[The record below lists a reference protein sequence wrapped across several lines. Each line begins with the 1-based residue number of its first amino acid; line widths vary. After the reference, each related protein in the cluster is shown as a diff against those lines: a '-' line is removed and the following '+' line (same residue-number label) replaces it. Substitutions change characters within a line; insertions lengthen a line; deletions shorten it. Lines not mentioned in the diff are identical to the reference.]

1 MLPSCGIP
9 DLKDPA
15 VMKSA
20 SKDAVG
26 LETLERKRMY
36 GMIMLFVDKYDEPYT
51 GWVKSEIN
59 GTLSTLGYL
68 KKGQKQGVWMAW
80 HPNSKKKSE
89 IEWKND
95 QMYGSF
101 QKWHDNGKIRV
112 IGQTTDGEVDGEW
125 KEFYENGSLEAQ
137 AENKI
142 GTLVNI
148 EVFLI
153 DGGKC
158 EDSKVVDGSGTFI
171 DYDINGSALRSRTFE
186 NGVEI
191 DSLWFNQQRP

>member
-51 GWVKSEIN
+51 GWVQSEIN

-68 KKGQKQGVWMAW
+68 
-80 HPNSKKKSE
+80 
-89 IEWKND
+89 
-95 QMYGSF
+95 
-101 QKWHDNGKIRV
+101 
-112 IGQTTDGEVDGEW
+112 T
-125 KEFYENGSLEAQ
+125 
-137 AENKI
+137 
-142 GTLVNI
+142 
-148 EVFLI
+148 
-153 DGGKC
+153 
-158 EDSKVVDGSGTFI
+158 
-171 DYDINGSALRSRTFE
+171 
-186 NGVEI
+186 
-191 DSLWFNQQRP
+191 

>member
-1 MLPSCGIP
+1 
-9 DLKDPA
+9 
-15 VMKSA
+15 MKSA

-89 IEWKND
+89 IEWK
-95 QMYGSF
+95 
-101 QKWHDNGKIRV
+101 
-112 IGQTTDGEVDGEW
+112 

-153 DGGKC
+153 NGGKC

-191 DSLWFNQQRP
+191 DSLWFNQQKP